1 MKLAIIFPTL
11 NQQDLTHT
19 AVDCVMSNLGVPRDV
34 IVLDNNSEV
43 PYEARQEVLVSLNK
57 NIGVYPAFWEALK
70 HTDADIIAFFHT
82 DLFVEEKGWDE
93 RVVKQFEDNPKLGLI
108 GFIGSNEIDAGG
120 GRGYG
125 TTSNFQ
131 GMTTGHRN
139 KRGEDKQWIGSPA
152 KAHGRADSGFS
163 VAAVVDGCAMIF
175 RRAVLEQI
183 KQRANFPPHHFYDR
197 LLSSETREAGWSM
210 GVLGIMCD
218 HISGQ
223 TVNQEPAYNSF
234 AEQWATTHGF
244 TKGDLHNWDS
254 VLYKEAERQWLT
266 EYRDIKHL
274 VPCHV

>member
-19 AVDCVMSNLGVPRDV
+19 AVDCATSNLNAPREV

-43 PYEARQEVLVSLNK
+43 PYETRGEILVSLGK

-70 HTDADIIAFFHT
+70 HTDADILAFFHT
-82 DLFVEEKGWDE
+82 DLLIAEKGWDE
-93 RVVKQFEDNPKLGLI
+93 RMIKQFEDNPKLGLV
-108 GFIGSNEIDAGG
+108 GFIGSNEIDSGG

-131 GMTTGHRN
+131 GLTTGHRN
-139 KRGEDKQWIGSPA
+139 KHGVDKQWIGSPA
-152 KAHGRADSGFS
+152 KAHGRSDSGFS
-163 VAAVVDGCAMIF
+163 PAAVVDGCAMIF

-183 KQRANFPPHHFYDR
+183 KQRENFPPHHFYDR
-197 LLSSETREAGWSM
+197 LLSSETREAGWTM
-210 GVLGIMCD
+210 GVLGIACD

-223 TVNQEPAYNSF
+223 TVNQEPAYNAF

-244 TKGDLHNWDS
+244 AKGDLHNWDS

-266 EYRDIKHL
+266 EYRDVKHL